1 MWAGWT
7 TPGDEGGAPEFEMEM
22 ADTAP
27 VSVAPMSGPISIA
40 VKPALV
46 VQPSR
51 SAPVTTAPSSTGAA
65 SDAAKTSTE
74 RAPQTQSQISLGFDV
89 EEP

>member
-7 TPGDEGGAPEFEMEM
+7 TPSDEGGAPEFEMEM

-46 VQPSR
+46 VQPGR
-51 SAPVTTAPSSTGAA
+51 STPVATTPSSAGAA
-65 SDAAKTSTE
+65 SDAAKT
-74 RAPQTQSQISLGFDV
+74 APQTQSQISLGFDV